1 MILAPVMRG
10 LDPRIHDEVPDR
22 IGAHDKSAP
31 NRGMDC
37 AAWIAGSSP
46 AMTNEWLF
54 DIAAA
59 LGFIAL
65 YGAQAP
71 HA

>member
-1 MILAPVMRG
+1 
-10 LDPRIHDEVPDR
+10 
-22 IGAHDKSAP
+22 
-31 NRGMDC
+31 
-37 AAWIAGSSP
+37 
-46 AMTNEWLF
+46 MTNEWLF